1 MTIPPET
8 IEEYFERYEWSYT
21 RSSEDTWITGVRT
34 AVSSFRIFVRV
45 SEHWVYFVINPFV
58 VGPAESEARLRL
70 YYHILRY
77 NLDMN
82 MAKFGLDSD
91 GDVFLAVELP
101 TENFDY
107 SHFADA
113 LNGIS
118 HHAERLY
125 SDIFNLAHNSIMIQG
140 RYDEELN
147 EDDLPEDL
155 KEGTSSPLDDY
166 NFPEDLMDSNE
177 DLGPIIAGKEVRI
190 VDDEDGNIR
199 VEFQTAHDLDDED
212 EEEDKEKKKDTSKSS
227 STAAQKGESSDRV
240 EAEDEPT
247 APGDIGSQEI
257 NTEGKGKPRPSSD
270 DSDTTEKDDSKDN
283 NASDDTTAPDDEDK
297 PTPEK

>member
-1 MTIPPET
+1 MTISPET

-58 VGPAESEARLRL
+58 VGPSEAESRLRL

-125 SDIFNLAHNSIMIQG
+125 SDIFNLAHNSVLIQG
-140 RYDEELN
+140 RYDEELD
-147 EDDLPEDL
+147 EGDLPEGL
-155 KEGTSSPLDDY
+155 EESAGSPLDDY
-166 NFPEDLMDSNE
+166 NFPEDLMDSND

-212 EEEDKEKKKDTSKSS
+212 EDEGKKKKKDTSKGSS
-227 STAAQKGESSDRV
+227 SAAQKGESSDRV

-257 NTEGKGKPRPSSD
+257 NTGGKSKTTPTSD
-270 DSDTTEKDDSKDN
+270 AGNKAEKDDSNDED
-283 NASDDTTAPDDEDK
+283 ASGDEDK
-297 PTPEK
+297 PTSEK